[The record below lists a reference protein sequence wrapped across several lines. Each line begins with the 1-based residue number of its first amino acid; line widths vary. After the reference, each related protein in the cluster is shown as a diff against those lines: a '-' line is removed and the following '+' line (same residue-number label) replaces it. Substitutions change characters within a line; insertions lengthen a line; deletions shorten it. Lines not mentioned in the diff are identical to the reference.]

1 MCGNHRC
8 VLSGGLRVWEA
19 GWLSIFR
26 HAWFPQGLAC
36 GWRWRGRQICVGFLP
51 IQYPWLHFPF
61 ISHLVMVSVGCSLKV
76 GSDVAQATLARL
88 FFFFLIR
95 LCQVLVVACGI
106 SCCSSWTLR
115 LWYMGS
121 MVEARGLSCCV
132 AHGILVSQSGTE
144 PASPALQGGF
154 LTTGL
159 PGTSP
164 LSRIW
169 SLGLH
174 RRTEYSCFHSY
185 PILPPGE
192 TVY

>member
-1 MCGNHRC
+1 MAQYLQACLVSLRACMWLKMEGTSDLCGVFAHS
-8 VLSGGLRVWEA
+8 VSMAPFPLHQPPGYGLGG
-19 GWLSIFR
+19 
-26 HAWFPQGLAC
+26 
-36 GWRWRGRQICVGFLP
+36 
-51 IQYPWLHFPF
+51 
-61 ISHLVMVSVGCSLKV
+61 MVTRSSLLQ
-76 GSDVAQATLARL
+76 GSDVAQATLSRL
-88 FFFFLIR
+88 FFLIQ
-95 LCQVLVVACGI
+95 LCQVLVVARGI

-115 LWYMGS
+115 LWHMGS
-121 MVEARGLSCCV
+121 VVVARGLSCCV

-154 LTTGL
+154 LTPGP

-164 LSRIW
+164 LSGIW

-192 TVY
+192 IVC

>member
-1 MCGNHRC
+1 MCSKWR
-8 VLSGGLRVWEA
+8 LKSLGGWMA
-19 GWLSIFR
+19 
-26 HAWFPQGLAC
+26 Q
-36 GWRWRGRQICVGFLP
+36 
-51 IQYPWLHFPF
+51 
-61 ISHLVMVSVGCSLKV
+61 HL
-76 GSDVAQATLARL
+76 QARL
-88 FFFFLIR
+88 VSPRACLWLKMEGTSDLCGVFAHSVSMAPFPLHQPPGYGLGGMLTQIRIRCGPGYTRQTFFFFLIR

-121 MVEARGLSCCV
+121 MVVARGLSCCV